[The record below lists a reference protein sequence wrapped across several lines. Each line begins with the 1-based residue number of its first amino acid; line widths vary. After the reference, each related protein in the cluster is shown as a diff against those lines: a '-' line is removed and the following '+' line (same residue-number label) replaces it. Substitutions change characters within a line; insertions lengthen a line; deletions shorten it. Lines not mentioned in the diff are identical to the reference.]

1 MIVLDCSMLG
11 SWLIPDAASEEHDR
25 VLERVQAEG
34 VLVPSIW
41 DLEIANLLT
50 MCVRRGRMDAVTAA
64 TALAFVDAIPAQRAP
79 DLPRSAVYGCALR
92 HALTAYDA
100 AYLLVASDHGL
111 PLATT
116 DRALIAA
123 APAASVPLLG

>member
-1 MIVLDCSMLG
+1 MLG
-11 SWLIPDAASEEHDR
+11 SWLIPDEASEEHDH
-25 VLERVQAEG
+25 VLERVQTEG

-64 TALAFVDAIPAQRAP
+64 AALAFVDAIPAQRAP
-79 DLPRSAVYGCALR
+79 DLSRLAVYECAVR

-116 DRALIAA
+116 DRALVAA
-123 APAASVPLLG
+123 ALAAGVPLLS